1 MIDREEI
8 RGEQPAKPQAPDA
21 DEDEK
26 LPYRIELWNADGTQ
40 VERTIA
46 RALNNSLARAI
57 FKAALSELPGR
68 RITLNKA
75 DRLILDSS
83 NQE

>member
-8 RGEQPAKPQAPDA
+8 RGEQPATPQAPDA

-26 LPYRIELWNADGTQ
+26 LPYRVELWNGNGTE

-46 RALNNSLARAI
+46 RAINNSLARAI
-57 FKAALSELPGR
+57 FKAAVNELPGR
-68 RITLNKA
+68 RVTLNKA

-83 NQE
+83 HHE